1 MKMSPTAIK
10 VLLTIPAI
18 LIIILCIFILK
29 NNNSETDTMRIK
41 VLAVALII
49 ASLYW
54 SISLWI

>member
-1 MKMSPTAIK
+1 MSPTTIK

-29 NNNSETDTMRIK
+29 NKNNETDTMRIK
-41 VLAVALII
+41 VLAGALII

-54 SISLWI
+54 GISLWM